1 MSLLNLFEKDYNRII
16 ETVIKADDT
25 EHLKQEVDEYVV
37 TSELTNKLADFFEAY
52 NVPRKIVRANGVW
65 ISGFYGSGK
74 SHLLKMLSYI
84 LENEGNVGEI
94 FADKIVDDA
103 KLKGD
108 ILRAVRSFDA
118 ESILFNIDQQA
129 ERTSK
134 ESGSAILQV
143 FYKVFYDH
151 LGYYGAEPHVAD
163 FERYLDKQG
172 NYELFKKHF
181 FETYQKPWE
190 QVRNRYFVPKVK
202 KAIAKACGAIFNA
215 DPFEYEG
222 VMDSFKENYKQ
233 SIDLFAGLIKEY
245 LDTKGDKAQLNFFV
259 DEVGQ
264 FIAENA
270 KLMLNLQTIAES
282 LLTKCGGRSWVFVT
296 SQETLEHHV
305 GDDAALRK
313 DDFSKIQGR
322 FKVKIPLTSA
332 NIDEVIE
339 RRLLAKTEEGANYL
353 KAIYKREENNLKTL
367 LTITG
372 KGKHQENFYTNEV
385 DFSNKYPFVPYQFN
399 LFQESLKKLAE
410 HNVFQGRSQSVGE
423 RSMLG
428 VFQEVLKQLPS
439 QKENPTPLVAFD
451 FMFEGLRGT
460 LRTEAQNAIIQAE
473 SLLNNKL
480 AIRIMKLLFLLKYCG
495 DDILTTAD
503 NIGVLLID
511 NYNININ
518 EHQEKVQKALETLEY
533 KTFIQRKGEVY
544 EYLTNEEKDIEQEIK
559 NLTIEDRDMFIL
571 LNELIFDNIL
581 KGSKIYLTTFDR
593 YFFFTRIINNYTF
606 GREYELKIE
615 FSTHEGEGYF
625 YSGTVELPIMRVK
638 LPNDN
643 RLIQEMRM
651 YLQTNTYYNREQTN
665 GLKESRREILTKKMK
680 YNHTRG
686 DKLKRMVEALVV
698 ESDYYINGSIHK
710 RSQSADPKIVISE
723 AFQELVETIYTKLYL
738 VSNFDFNEQ
747 RLKDIL
753 LPTKQGSIF
762 GSVETN
768 PKFEQATQEIITYLT
783 RQETL
788 NKRVNLGDLKD
799 YFGSKPYG
807 WEVQEVWCLLA
818 FLSKQGKIEAKKATN
833 TLSDEEFL
841 DALLNNRSYQEVRV
855 ILQEEFDLSVLNA
868 FKRFHAEL
876 FNETN
881 PASEAKEIVRLF
893 QSKGKVLLS
902 KVTNYLEKK
911 VDYPFFAELKEFEE
925 TLALLLKLEYSD
937 LLKGYKN
944 YMDEL
949 LDDKELFEEFMKFYN
964 GPQKNI
970 YLDVKKML
978 TQNSENLS
986 YVESDKIERLKELE
1000 ADTSSKILGR
1010 LSKASDWLR
1019 ELEKQILD
1027 ELFIEREK
1035 RVEQCNKIAEEVY
1048 AYKPYQTLPKHEQA
1062 DIESRLTQL
1071 QTSIEGCKLIGRL
1084 KMYEKELDEIHINIL
1099 NEVSKR
1105 YNSYNRE
1112 RVGINKAAKSTTT
1125 LLDKRVSEPLQSYR
1139 PLKTIVALKAVL
1151 SKLPL
1156 TKDRIETEE
1165 EVASYLL
1172 QVEEALKEEIKK
1184 NKVIYLK

>member
-1 MSLLNLFEKDYNRII
+1 
-16 ETVIKADDT
+16 
-25 EHLKQEVDEYVV
+25 
-37 TSELTNKLADFFEAY
+37 
-52 NVPRKIVRANGVW
+52 
-65 ISGFYGSGK
+65 
-74 SHLLKMLSYI
+74 MLSYI

-581 KGSKIYLTTFDR
+581 KG
-593 YFFFTRIINNYTF
+593 
-606 GREYELKIE
+606 EL
-615 FSTHEGEGYF
+615 GY
-625 YSGTVELPIMRVK
+625 
-638 LPNDN
+638 
-643 RLIQEMRM
+643 
-651 YLQTNTYYNREQTN
+651 
-665 GLKESRREILTKKMK
+665 
-680 YNHTRG
+680 
-686 DKLKRMVEALVV
+686 
-698 ESDYYINGSIHK
+698 
-710 RSQSADPKIVISE
+710 SQ
-723 AFQELVETIYTKLYL
+723 
-738 VSNFDFNEQ
+738 
-747 RLKDIL
+747 
-753 LPTKQGSIF
+753 
-762 GSVETN
+762 
-768 PKFEQATQEIITYLT
+768 
-783 RQETL
+783 
-788 NKRVNLGDLKD
+788 
-799 YFGSKPYG
+799 
-807 WEVQEVWCLLA
+807 
-818 FLSKQGKIEAKKATN
+818 
-833 TLSDEEFL
+833 
-841 DALLNNRSYQEVRV
+841 
-855 ILQEEFDLSVLNA
+855 
-868 FKRFHAEL
+868 
-876 FNETN
+876 
-881 PASEAKEIVRLF
+881 
-893 QSKGKVLLS
+893 
-902 KVTNYLEKK
+902 
-911 VDYPFFAELKEFEE
+911 
-925 TLALLLKLEYSD
+925 
-937 LLKGYKN
+937 
-944 YMDEL
+944 
-949 LDDKELFEEFMKFYN
+949 
-964 GPQKNI
+964 
-970 YLDVKKML
+970 
-978 TQNSENLS
+978 
-986 YVESDKIERLKELE
+986 
-1000 ADTSSKILGR
+1000 
-1010 LSKASDWLR
+1010 
-1019 ELEKQILD
+1019 
-1027 ELFIEREK
+1027 
-1035 RVEQCNKIAEEVY
+1035 
-1048 AYKPYQTLPKHEQA
+1048 
-1062 DIESRLTQL
+1062 
-1071 QTSIEGCKLIGRL
+1071 
-1084 KMYEKELDEIHINIL
+1084 
-1099 NEVSKR
+1099 
-1105 YNSYNRE
+1105 
-1112 RVGINKAAKSTTT
+1112 
-1125 LLDKRVSEPLQSYR
+1125 
-1139 PLKTIVALKAVL
+1139 
-1151 SKLPL
+1151 
-1156 TKDRIETEE
+1156 
-1165 EVASYLL
+1165 
-1172 QVEEALKEEIKK
+1172 
-1184 NKVIYLK
+1184 